1 MLNPCYPTITGGFLY
16 TVSKAFLKTTVM
28 RSSTSRAL
36 SLEGGVWRVVERC
49 VEHAGWAVHCGVECG
64 IERRV
69 CSVELAVGN
78 GNVDRVRHAEGRMWI
93 FERGV

>member
-1 MLNPCYPTITGGFLY
+1 ME
-16 TVSKAFLKTTVM
+16 S
-28 RSSTSRAL
+28 
-36 SLEGGVWRVVERC
+36 VERC

-93 FERGV
+93 FEHGV